1 MNSKKTLIILA
12 GALAIL
18 FILYISLQED
28 HSVYIKA
35 IQKERSDKNR
45 QFKFSEESP
54 LSELQKAS
62 FDSLIY
68 YPIRPDLKIKAR
80 LELLPKSETIYMPT
94 SDGKE
99 KRYKKYAIA
108 RFALQGHE
116 AEVLLF
122 KAEDS
127 GPNDLFFPFADATSA
142 IDTYGGGR
150 YLDAIQ
156 DNDHTLVLDFNKAY
170 NPYCAYNPSYSCP
183 IPPKENRL
191 PFAIEAGEKFSEKP

>member
-1 MNSKKTLIILA
+1 MNKKTLVVLA
-12 GALAIL
+12 AALGIL

-28 HSVYIKA
+28 HSVYIQA
-35 IQKERSDKNR
+35 IQKERADKNR
-45 QFKFSEESP
+45 QFKFSAESP
-54 LSELQKAS
+54 LTDSLKRS

-68 YPIRPDLKIKAR
+68 FPVNPKLKIKAL
-80 LELLPKSETIYMPT
+80 LELLPSSETVYMPT

-99 KRYKKYAIA
+99 KRYKKFAKA
-108 RFALQGHE
+108 RFALQGQE

-127 GPNDLFFPFADATSA
+127 GANDLFFPFADETSA
-142 IDTYGGGR
+142 MSTYGGGR
-150 YLDAIQ
+150 YIDLVQ
-156 DNDHTLVLDFNKAY
+156 DNDRTIVIDFNKAY
-170 NPYCAYNPSYSCP
+170 NPYCAYNPTYSCP